1 MRVIR
6 PRSLS
11 SSERRRSLTLAVAML
26 GTGVLAGTITLLG
39 VAGAT
44 PTGVLAAVAA
54 LGIGVGGAWL
64 VRILRPNRGREIAAS
79 LGDQLA
85 TAFDDSYTLLL
96 APRLPIRD
104 TERLD
109 GILIGPAGVRVIT
122 ARDWHGR
129 YRVRGRAWEF
139 EAGGRRGWI
148 PCRTNPSVDG
158 GRLASGF
165 ARWAADR
172 GFRELPL
179 QPTLAFPLPRTRV
192 LLEEPDVEVV
202 TSDNAPWWANRI
214 GRVRRLDEAVGLR
227 LAAAIIDEAELHA
240 GRARELVAGRST

>member
-6 PRSLS
+6 PRTLS
-11 SSERRRSLTLAVAML
+11 SSQRRRSLALAMAML
-26 GTGVLAGTITLLG
+26 GTGLLAGAITLLG
-39 VAGAT
+39 VAG
-44 PTGVLAAVAA
+44 PIFIGVLAAVAA

-64 VRILRPNRGREIAAS
+64 ARVLRPNRSRAIAGGLEA
-79 LGDQLA
+79 LLA

-109 GILIGPAGVRVIT
+109 GILVGPGGVRIIT

-139 EAGGRRGWI
+139 DAGGRRGWI
-148 PCRTNPSVDG
+148 RCRTNPSFDAG
-158 GRLASGF
+158 GLSSGF
-165 ARWAADR
+165 VRWAADR
-172 GFRELPL
+172 GFRDLPVH
-179 QPTLAFPLPRTRV
+179 PTIAFPLPHSKV
-192 LLEEPDVEVV
+192 VLEEPEDEVV

-214 GRVRRLDEAVGLR
+214 GRVRRLDEPTGLR
-227 LAAAIIDEAELHA
+227 LASAIMDEAELHA
-240 GRARELVAGRST
+240 VRAREMVAGRST

>member
-26 GTGVLAGTITLLG
+26 STGLLAGALTLLG
-39 VAGAT
+39 VAGT
-44 PTGVLAAVAA
+44 IVTGVLAAVAA
-54 LGIGVGGAWL
+54 LGMGVGGAWL
-64 VRILRPNRGREIAAS
+64 VRVLRPNRGREISAR
-79 LGDQLA
+79 LGDLLA
-85 TAFDDSYTLLL
+85 AAFDDSYTLLV

-109 GILIGPAGVRVIT
+109 GILIGPGGVRIIT

-129 YRVRGRAWEF
+129 YRVRGRTWEF

-148 PCRTNPSVDG
+148 RCRTNPSFDAEG
-158 GRLASGF
+158 LARGF
-165 ARWAADR
+165 VRWAADR
-172 GFRELPL
+172 GFKDLPL
-179 QPTLAFPLPRTRV
+179 HPTLAFPHAQSRV
-192 LLEEPDVEVV
+192 VLEEPDTEVV
-202 TSDNAPWWANRI
+202 TGDNAPWWANRI

-240 GRARELVAGRST
+240 VRGRELAAGRST